1 MPGAISNDAATPA
14 PAERVCGIYHI
25 THPRSASNLFQNMM
39 GRQPGF
45 QYSSYKLFGAGFGA
59 LTQLQRGPLG
69 EWPKEDRERL
79 FGLFE
84 AGFEGMQEE
93 VEGAVRSVSFNFPV
107 SLLLI
112 FLGGDRRKR
121 KRKERESVLGWSPR
135 AICMVGGKKLF
146 MKEHAVF
153 LSAADKLLGRIY
165 NNDNVAPLVVHE
177 RGVAPNKSSHT
188 NPTSLP
194 DSFLLKFQPIFQ
206 IRHPVL
212 MFPSLVRAQMDVK
225 VAGRPCDS
233 ICQVMLQ
240 LRDSRTLY
248 DWYAA
253 KTANTGIIPRVI
265 DADDVMNDAASMRK
279 LCLETGLNP
288 DAIVYEWEER
298 VVEDPMQAR
307 FLSTLAKSKG
317 ILKGL
322 DAKGKSVEGEMEKW
336 AKEFGRE
343 DAEEL
348 ARLVERA
355 MGDYEYLYGKRTV
368 AEETE

>member
-93 VEGAVRSVSFNFPV
+93 VEGAVRS
-107 SLLLI
+107 
-112 FLGGDRRKR
+112 
-121 KRKERESVLGWSPR
+121 
-135 AICMVGGKKLF
+135 GKKLF

-317 ILKGL
+317 ILKG
-322 DAKGKSVEGEMEKW
+322 DRKSV
-336 AKEFGRE
+336 
-343 DAEEL
+343 
-348 ARLVERA
+348 V
-355 MGDYEYLYGKRTV
+355 
-368 AEETE
+368 

>member
-1 MPGAISNDAATPA
+1 MPGAISCDA
-14 PAERVCGIYHI
+14 PAEGICGIYHI
-25 THPRSASNLFQNMM
+25 THPRSASNLFQKMM
-39 GRQPGF
+39 GQQPGF

-69 EWPKEDRERL
+69 SWPEEDREKL
-79 FGLFE
+79 FGVFE
-84 AGFEGMQEE
+84 AGFEGMIEE
-93 VEGAVRSVSFNFPV
+93 VEGAVGS
-107 SLLLI
+107 
-112 FLGGDRRKR
+112 
-121 KRKERESVLGWSPR
+121 
-135 AICMVGGKKLF
+135 GKKVF

-165 NNDNVAPLVVHE
+165 KDDNVAPLVLHE
-177 RGVAPNKSSHT
+177 RGVAPSKSSHT

-206 IRHPVL
+206 IRNPIL

-225 VAGRPCDS
+225 VAGRPRDP
-233 ICQVMLQ
+233 ICQIMLQ

-253 KTANTGIIPRVI
+253 QTTHTGITPRVI

-279 LCLETGLNP
+279 LCLQTGLDP

-317 ILKGL
+317 VVKGL

-336 AKEFGRE
+336 VEEFGRE

-348 ARLVERA
+348 ARSVEKA
-355 MGDYEYLYGKRTV
+355 MGDYEYMYSRRTV
-368 AEETE
+368 AGETE

>member
-1 MPGAISNDAATPA
+1 MPGAISDDTRTPA
-14 PAERVCGIYHI
+14 PAEGVCGIYHI

-39 GRQPGF
+39 GKQPGF

-59 LTQLQRGPLG
+59 LAQLQRGPLG
-69 EWPKEDRERL
+69 EWPEEDRERL

-84 AGFEGMQEE
+84 AGFEGMQDE
-93 VEGAVRSVSFNFPV
+93 VAGAM
-107 SLLLI
+107 
-112 FLGGDRRKR
+112 
-121 KRKERESVLGWSPR
+121 E
-135 AICMVGGKKLF
+135 GGKKVF

-153 LSAADKLLGRIY
+153 LSAGDKLIGRVY
-165 NNDNVAPLVVHE
+165 KDDNVAPLVLHE
-177 RGVAPNKSSHT
+177 RGVAPSKSSHT

-225 VAGRPCDS
+225 VAGRPRDP

-240 LRDSRTLY
+240 LRDSRSLY

-253 KTANTGIIPRVI
+253 QTVNTGITPRVI
-265 DADDVMNDAASMRK
+265 DADDVMSDAASMRK
-279 LCLETGLNP
+279 LCLETGLDP
-288 DAIVYEWEER
+288 DSIVYQWEER

-317 ILKGL
+317 IVKGL

-336 AKEFGRE
+336 VEEFGRE

-348 ARLVERA
+348 ARLVEKA
-355 MGDYEYLYGKRTV
+355 MGDYEYLHGKRTV
-368 AEETE
+368 AGETE